1 MSVEFLRRL
10 IADGCCQKVGA
21 DGFGLLSWLAAQ
33 PQPVELSRDEMSRR
47 AGLSKRKAIDV
58 LRVAI
63 AAGWVAERAGIGR
76 ASCALTC
83 IGLGPVV
90 TTTTR
95 VVSVG
100 VSSGDALP
108 VEPTP
113 VVVPVESVESSPVS
127 TSAAVADR
135 PKRSSRS
142 TVAPAIPVELAGEA
156 FAAAWQRWKTHRSEK
171 RSTLTPS
178 TEALQ
183 LKKLAAVGPEVACW
197 AIEQSIANGWIG
209 LFPDRFTNQTQGK
222 AASNANNRIGT
233 GQRFKG

>member
-1 MSVEFLRRL
+1 MPGEYLRRL
-10 IADGCCQKVGA
+10 IADGCCRAIGA
-21 DGFGLLSWLAAQ
+21 DGFGLLAWIAAQ
-33 PQPVELSRDEMSRR
+33 SQPVELSRDELARR

-58 LRVAI
+58 VRAAI
-63 AAGWVAERAGIGR
+63 AAGWLSERPGIGR
-76 ASCALTC
+76 AASALSCV
-83 IGLGPVV
+83 GLEPIV

-113 VVVPVESVESSPVS
+113 VVVPVESAEATPVS
-127 TSAAVADR
+127 TSAGTA
-135 PKRSSRS
+135 KCSSRS
-142 TVAPAIPVELAGEA
+142 PVVATIPVELQTEA
-156 FAAAWQRWKTHRSEK
+156 FAAAWQRWRTHRSEK

-183 LKKLAAVGPEVACW
+183 LKKLAAVGPDVALW
-197 AIEQSIANGWIG
+197 AIEQSIANGWVG
-209 LFPDRFTNQTQGK
+209 LFPERFTNQTQTK
-222 AASNANNRIGT
+222 VHNANNRIGT

>member
-10 IADGCCQKVGA
+10 IAEGCCQKIGA
-21 DGFGLLSWLAAQ
+21 DGFGLLAWLAAQ
-33 PQPVELSRDEMSRR
+33 PQPVELSRDELARR

-113 VVVPVESVESSPVS
+113 VVVPVDSVEASPS
-127 TSAAVADR
+127 TTSDVGANR

-142 TVAPAIPVELAGEA
+142 TVAPAIPVELDGEA
-156 FAAAWQRWKTHRSEK
+156 FAALWERWRKHRSEK

-183 LKKLAAVGPEVACW
+183 LKRLAAVGPEVACW
-197 AIEQSIANGWIG
+197 AIEQSIVNGWIG
-209 LFPDRFTNQTQGK
+209 LFPERFTNQTQGK
-222 AASNANNRIGT
+222 VPNGVNRIGS